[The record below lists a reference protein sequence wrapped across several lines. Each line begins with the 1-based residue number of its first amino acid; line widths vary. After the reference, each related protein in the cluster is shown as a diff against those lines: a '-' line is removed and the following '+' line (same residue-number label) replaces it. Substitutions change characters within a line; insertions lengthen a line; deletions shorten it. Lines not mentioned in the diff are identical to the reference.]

1 MRINIESEAQNYIRR
16 NSSDNSITIDLKTR
30 GGGWQTFYQPSVKV
44 ERPEDQSKYD
54 IYEEKGI
61 KIYIAQGIRAKKGGL
76 MLRLSEYLGEDYIY
90 VEGMAL

>member
-1 MRINIESEAQNYIRR
+1 M
-16 NSSDNSITIDLKTR
+16 
-30 GGGWQTFYQPSVKV
+30 